1 LTIWF
6 LAFLAVAWIVVYLP
20 AARRARHSSP
30 WPAAQRF
37 KRRMRLISPHTSAG
51 RWIVIPG
58 ANKRVAKQAVR
69 RGQQRR
75 KAIFVTLL
83 SIVFFTAAWSLANGG
98 QGLELNL
105 VADAATAFYSA
116 LLLDAKRRRDERAVK
131 VHSLKRPIESESEYF
146 EVIEA
151 SGGHNR

>member
-1 LTIWF
+1 
-6 LAFLAVAWIVVYLP
+6 
-20 AARRARHSSP
+20 
-30 WPAAQRF
+30 
-37 KRRMRLISPHTSAG
+37 MRLISPHTSAG